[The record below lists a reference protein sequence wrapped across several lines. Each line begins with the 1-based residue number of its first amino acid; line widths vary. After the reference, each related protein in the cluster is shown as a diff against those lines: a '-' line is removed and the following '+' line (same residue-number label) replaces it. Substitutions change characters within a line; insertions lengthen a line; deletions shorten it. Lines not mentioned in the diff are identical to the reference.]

1 MQAVRSAGPANSP
14 TVNDAQF
21 AVLEEELG
29 KGPSAYGF
37 EDERW
42 TLVRVQTVIRRLRL
56 TLSVASV
63 WRLLKRFGW
72 SSGAGRVG
80 GVQKVEPGGL
90 RAVLG
95 GLELLADEVR
105 QGAGR
110 GGGRGRLR
118 GLGRRRCGLRS
129 TRCHRGR
136 GGGRGR
142 HSDGGARH
150 GGRHGHGGPGD
161 GDLLGVRAYEAGSE
175 MSR

>member
-63 WRLLKRFGW
+63 WRLLKTAW
-72 SSGAGRVG
+72 LV
-80 GVQKVEPGGL
+80 L
-90 RAVLG
+90 R
-95 GLELLADEVR
+95 R
-105 QGAGR
+105 RSRRGR

-118 GLGRRRCGLRS
+118 GIGRRRCGLRS